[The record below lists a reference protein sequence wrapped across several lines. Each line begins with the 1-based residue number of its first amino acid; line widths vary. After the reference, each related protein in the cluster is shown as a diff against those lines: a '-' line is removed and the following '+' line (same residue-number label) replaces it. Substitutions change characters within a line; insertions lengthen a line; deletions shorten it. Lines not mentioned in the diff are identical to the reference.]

1 MKFPLKVLNKKKFIL
16 CFINAFMTNLFFY
29 ITPALLAYFTK
40 EPFTLE
46 KLKYLILSIIV
57 TKILAVSL
65 NHIWILYVL
74 KFENEYAKDL
84 QLAYFRRIVKMKPN
98 RLSQVHNGFL
108 KRQIDVIAQEG
119 EELLEQIFETVSG
132 CTISIGMFLTQVIQQ
147 DVRMFWVCLVM
158 IGIMVIYNLWLG
170 KKYVAI
176 QEKFNDS
183 YAKYNS
189 SYVDFLQNVKTV
201 KRLNASQFAEQKNE
215 ALFQKALPSL
225 NKMNWC
231 FSFRSNGISVFTNV
245 MYVAVLINLY
255 FQMQS
260 GANILSSLLFYGS
273 IFNLLTGE
281 LKNLTFLFVHFNKFQ
296 AASNQ
301 VEKIVGPD
309 VANGLIEDW
318 EKIEIHDLKFQY
330 KKDAELTISI
340 PHFEMNRGDKISIIG
355 KSGQGKTTFL
365 GILARD
371 MEIEEESYQI
381 DGKSGK
387 GNLDLAY
394 ISQEIDLFDLT
405 VRENLCLGRKIE
417 DEKLLAYLKEAGLE
431 EWVSQL
437 ENGLDTVVGER
448 GLKLSVGQK
457 QRLNLIRGILLDKEV
472 YFLDEPTSN
481 LDKET
486 EKLIVHFIEK
496 YLKHKTVVIVTHRE
510 EIRKICNKHYE
521 FEGNQI
527 KLVVSQTRALQ
538 IT

>member
-1 MKFPLKVLNKKKFIL
+1 MKFPFKVLNKKKFVL
-16 CFINAFMTNLFFY
+16 CFMNAFMTNLFFY
-29 ITPALLAYFTK
+29 ITPALLAYFTR

-46 KLKYLILSIIV
+46 KLKYLILSIVV

-132 CTISIGMFLTQVIQQ
+132 CTISIVMFLMQVIQQ
-147 DVRMFWVCLVM
+147 DVRMFWVCLAM
-158 IGIMVIYNLWLG
+158 IGTMVIYNLWLG

-201 KRLNASQFAEQKNE
+201 KRLNASQFAQQKNE
-215 ALFQKALPSL
+215 ALFREVLPNL
-225 NKMNWC
+225 NKMNLC
-231 FSFRSNGISVFTNV
+231 FSFRSNGISAFVYI
-245 MYVAVLINLY
+245 MYVAVLANLY
-255 FQMQS
+255 FKMQG

-273 IFNLLTGE
+273 IFDLLRGE

-309 VANGLIEDW
+309 VASNAIQDW

-371 MEIEEESYQI
+371 MEIEKESYQI
-381 DGKSGK
+381 DGKSVN

-405 VRENLCLGRKIE
+405 VRENLCLGRRMD

-431 EWVSQL
+431 EWVNQL

-486 EKLIVHFIEK
+486 EKLMVYFIEK
-496 YLKHKTVVIVTHRE
+496 YLKDKTVVIVTHRE
-510 EIRKICNKHYE
+510 KIRRICNKHYE

-527 KLVVSQTRALQ
+527 KLVVSETRALQ

>member
-1 MKFPLKVLNKKKFIL
+1 M
-16 CFINAFMTNLFFY
+16 
-29 ITPALLAYFTK
+29 AYFTK

-147 DVRMFWVCLVM
+147 DVRMFWACLAM

-231 FSFRSNGISVFTNV
+231 FSFRSNGISAFVYI
-245 MYVAVLINLY
+245 MYVAVLANLY
-255 FQMQS
+255 FKMQG

-273 IFNLLTGE
+273 IFDLLRGE

-309 VANGLIEDW
+309 VPNKAIQDW

-371 MEIEEESYQI
+371 MEIEEENYQI
-381 DGKSGK
+381 DGKSVK

-431 EWVSQL
+431 EWVNQL

-457 QRLNLIRGILLDKEV
+457 QRLNLIRGILLDKEL

-486 EKLIVHFIEK
+486 EKLMVHFIEK
-496 YLKHKTVVIVTHRE
+496 YLKDKTVVIVTHRE
-510 EIRKICNKHYE
+510 EIRRICNKHYE

>member
-29 ITPALLAYFTK
+29 ITPALFAYFTK

-84 QLAYFRRIVKMKPN
+84 QLAYFRRVVKMKPN

-132 CTISIGMFLTQVIQQ
+132 CTISIVMFLTQVIQQ
-147 DVRMFWVCLVM
+147 DVRMFWVCLAM
-158 IGIMVIYNLWLG
+158 IGTMVIYNLWLG

-201 KRLNASQFAEQKNE
+201 KRLNASQFAQQKNE
-215 ALFQKALPSL
+215 ALFREVLPNL
-225 NKMNWC
+225 NKMNLC
-231 FSFRSNGISVFTNV
+231 FSFRSNGISAFVYI
-245 MYVAVLINLY
+245 MYVAVLANLY
-255 FQMQS
+255 FKMQG

-273 IFNLLTGE
+273 IFDLLRGE

-309 VANGLIEDW
+309 VASKAIQDW
-318 EKIEIHDLKFQY
+318 EKIQIHDLKFQY
-330 KKDAELTISI
+330 QKDAELTISI
-340 PHFEMNRGDKISIIG
+340 PYFEMNRGDKISIVG

-371 MEIEEESYQI
+371 MEIEEENYQI
-381 DGKSGK
+381 DGKSVK

-431 EWVSQL
+431 EWVNQL

-457 QRLNLIRGILLDKEV
+457 QRLNLIRGILLDKEL

-486 EKLIVHFIEK
+486 EKLMVHFIEK
-496 YLKHKTVVIVTHRE
+496 YLKDKTVVIVTHRE
-510 EIRKICNKHYE
+510 EIRRICNKHYE

-538 IT
+538 LT

>member
-84 QLAYFRRIVKMKPN
+84 QLAYFRRVVKMKPN

-132 CTISIGMFLTQVIQQ
+132 CTISIVMFLTQVIQQ
-147 DVRMFWVCLVM
+147 DVRMFWVCLAM
-158 IGIMVIYNLWLG
+158 IGTMVIYNLWLG

-201 KRLNASQFAEQKNE
+201 KRLNASQFAQQKNE
-215 ALFQKALPSL
+215 ALFREVLPNL
-225 NKMNWC
+225 NKMNLC
-231 FSFRSNGISVFTNV
+231 FSFRSNGISAFVYI
-245 MYVAVLINLY
+245 MYVAVLANLY
-255 FQMQS
+255 FKMQG

-273 IFNLLTGE
+273 IFDLLRGE
-281 LKNLTFLFVHFNKFQ
+281 LKNLTFLFVYFNKFQ

-309 VANGLIEDW
+309 VASKAIQDW
-318 EKIEIHDLKFQY
+318 EKIQIHDLKFQY
-330 KKDAELTISI
+330 QKDAELTISI
-340 PHFEMNRGDKISIIG
+340 PYFEMNRGDKISIVG

-371 MEIEEESYQI
+371 MEIEEENYQI
-381 DGKSGK
+381 DGKSVK

-431 EWVSQL
+431 EWVNQL

-457 QRLNLIRGILLDKEV
+457 QRLNLIRGILLDKEL

-486 EKLIVHFIEK
+486 EKLMVHFIEK
-496 YLKHKTVVIVTHRE
+496 YLKDKTVVIVTHRE
-510 EIRKICNKHYE
+510 EIRRICNKHYE

>member
-1 MKFPLKVLNKKKFIL
+1 MRFPLKILNKKKFVL

-29 ITPALLAYFTK
+29 ITPALLAYFTS

-46 KLKYLILSIIV
+46 KLKYLILSIVV

-98 RLSQVHNGFL
+98 GLSQVHNGFL

-132 CTISIGMFLTQVIQQ
+132 CTISIVMFLTQVIHQ
-147 DVRMFWVCLVM
+147 DVQMFWICLAM
-158 IGIMVIYNLWLG
+158 IASMVLYNLWLG
-170 KKYVAI
+170 KKYVAV

-189 SYVDFLQNVKTV
+189 SYVDFLQNMKTV
-201 KRLNASQFAEQKNE
+201 KRLNASQFAEKKNE

-225 NKMNWC
+225 NKMNLC
-231 FSFRSNGISVFTNV
+231 FSFRSNGISAFTNI

-255 FQMQS
+255 FKMQD

-281 LKNLTFLFVHFNKFQ
+281 LKSLTFLFVHFNKFQ

-309 VANGLIEDW
+309 EPNNIIEDW
-318 EKIEIHDLKFQY
+318 KKIEIHDLKFQY

-340 PHFEMNRGDKISIIG
+340 PHFEMKRGDKISIIG

-371 MEIEEESYQI
+371 MEITEESYQI
-381 DGKSGK
+381 DGKSVN

-405 VRENLCLGRKIE
+405 VRENLCLGQKIE
-417 DEKLLAYLKEAGLE
+417 DEKLLEYLKEAGLE
-431 EWVSQL
+431 EWVNQL

-457 QRLNLIRGILLDKEV
+457 QRLNLIRGILLDKEL

-486 EKLIVHFIEK
+486 EKLMVHFMEK
-496 YLKHKTVVIVTHRE
+496 YLKDKTVVIVTHRE

-521 FEGNQI
+521 FEGNQM
-527 KLVVSQTRALQ
+527 KLVVSETRALQ